1 MKNAEDIIPM
11 DYAINE
17 FDRHLSSHPRTI
29 LSARFGDGKSYFL
42 AEAAA
47 KLRNKYSF
55 LTVYPVNYQIA
66 DNKDIFEYIKRDL
79 LFQLYA
85 KGFVNDQYE
94 IPDDIATL
102 FFIQNNWE
110 TLAEEMLK
118 CLSEFDATNTLKAT
132 LGAAKFLK
140 SIKKKYDEFKE
151 NGGEVGARI
160 DCFLEKFDKE
170 GVYEEDAITSAIC
183 DIIKNWKAKHKRH
196 KVCLVFEDMD
206 RIDPAHIFRILNII
220 SAHMDYG
227 YKYGVSP
234 KSSSLAGNKFGVDN
248 IVVCLD
254 YDNLKGIFQH
264 FYGQRACFEG
274 YINKF
279 SDRGIFR
286 YSLHEQVMQYYVNVL
301 VRITNMDSKAVMAI
315 LNYIDITAYTLRQLY
330 HAMVDVEKQVSLPDG
345 KGDILA
351 HKGMY
356 VMAALLRRLGHTT
369 EEIRDIIAKAFQAN
383 PVEIGS
389 YMATS
394 MMLRQGMDMQ
404 LEFGYSFGKDRDN
417 HLPVYEV
424 TGCQDD
430 GRANITRHLMV
441 GWAVEDSKKNPYE
454 EAEYILAHVSK

>member
-1 MKNAEDIIPM
+1 MKHAEDIIPM
-11 DYAINE
+11 DDAINE

-29 LSARFGDGKSYFL
+29 LSARFGDGKSCFL
-42 AEAAA
+42 AEAAS
-47 KLRNKYSF
+47 KLKNKYTF

-85 KGFVNDQYE
+85 NGFVDDKYE

-102 FFIQNNWE
+102 FFIQSNWE

-140 SIKKKYDEFKE
+140 SIKKKYGEFKE

-183 DIIKNWKAKHKRH
+183 DIIKNWKAEHKSH

-286 YSLHEQVMQYYVNVL
+286 YSLREQVLQYYVNVL
-301 VRITNMDSKAVMAI
+301 VRITDMDSKAVMAI

-330 HAMVDVEKQVSLPDG
+330 HAMEDVEKQVSLPDG
-345 KGDILA
+345 KDGVFA

-356 VMAALLRRLGHTT
+356 VMAAILRRLGHTT

-394 MMLRQGMDMQ
+394 MMLRQGVDMHSG
-404 LEFGYSFGKDRDN
+404 FRYSFGNDRDN

-430 GRANITRHLMV
+430 GRANITQHLMV
-441 GWAVEDSKKNPYE
+441 GWMVEDSKKNPYE
-454 EAEYILAHVSK
+454 EAEYILEHVSK

>member
-1 MKNAEDIIPM
+1 MKRAEDIIPM
-11 DYAINE
+11 DDAINE
-17 FDRHLSSHPRTI
+17 FERHLSSHPRTI

-42 AEAAA
+42 AEAAT
-47 KLRNKYSF
+47 KLKSKYTF
-55 LTVYPVNYQIA
+55 LTMYPVNYQIA

-85 KGFVNDQYE
+85 KEFVDDQYE

-118 CLSEFDATNTLKAT
+118 CLAEFDATNTFKAT
-132 LGAAKFLK
+132 LGAAMFLK
-140 SIKKKYDEFKE
+140 SIKKKYDKFKK
-151 NGGEVGARI
+151 NGGEVGSRI
-160 DCFLEKFDKE
+160 DCFLEKFDKK
-170 GVYEEDAITSAIC
+170 GIYEEDAITSAIC
-183 DIIKNWKAKHKRH
+183 DIIKSWKAKHKRH

-234 KSSSLAGNKFGVDN
+234 SSNSMTGNKFGVDN

-315 LNYIDITAYTLRQLY
+315 LNYIDITSYTLRQLY
-330 HAMVDVEKQVSLPDG
+330 HAMEDVEKQVSLPDEKDG
-345 KGDILA
+345 VFA

-356 VMAALLRRLGHTT
+356 VVAALLRRLGHTT
-369 EEIRDIIAKAFQAN
+369 EEIRDIIAKAFLSN
-383 PVEIGS
+383 PIEIGS
-389 YMATS
+389 YIATS
-394 MMLRQGMDMQ
+394 MMLRQGVDMRSG
-404 LEFGYSFGKDRDN
+404 FRYSFGKDRDDN
-417 HLPVYEV
+417 LPVYEV

-430 GRANITRHLMV
+430 GRATISRYLLA
-441 GWAVEDSKKNPYE
+441 GWTVEDSKRNPYE
-454 EAEYILAHVSK
+454 EADYILEHVSK